1 MTTLAKEFRSELLL
15 CVPTAALPETL
26 KHLVAKPEGMEVL
39 LQFIA
44 TARKVAEEFDHLEMV
59 AAQRLY

>member
-1 MTTLAKEFRSELLL
+1 MTTLAKEFRSEGLLL
-15 CVPTAALPETL
+15 IPDAALPATL
-26 KHLVAKPEGMEVL
+26 KHLLDTPEGTEVL

-44 TARKVAEEFDHLEMV
+44 TARRVAEEFDHLEEM